1 MLFGNTEND
10 EWKSPIMTEGQI
22 LNTNFLITRKTSY
35 NKKLMIKSLII
46 LKYYLSLLT
55 SKYLY
60 IGNSFKIMSKM
71 GVESPDIMEV
81 SRIRVAMILFI
92 VSSILTVVSLF
103 GSFSYIFSLA
113 SSSVLNVPLIISVI
127 ISGLAVG
134 GSIIYIISLIMM
146 RRGFKRLREYGR
158 DVGIGSAGSLV
169 VLIGSIISIVSY
181 ILAIVIFVIF
191 LTSAS
196 YSLNISTY
204 YTLLSGLG
212 ASYIIYLI
220 SLLIVVIGQILLGI
234 GFYKLGSVYNDS
246 TTEIGGILI
255 AIYILSFIG
264 AILAVIGTGNILSKL
279 RAGFVPQPKSYSYSQ
294 YPTQYPGYPPPNVPQ
309 VPMQPAV
316 QNAIKS
322 NGVAIVSVFTNYQ
335 VAAVSA
341 QILGTNFSTT
351 SISPNVL
358 NPGTNVL
365 TINFNTPLNLT
376 VGITYVIR
384 ISLSN
389 NTFIDVNAVYQV

>member
-1 MLFGNTEND
+1 
-10 EWKSPIMTEGQI
+10 MTEGQI

>member
-1 MLFGNTEND
+1 
-10 EWKSPIMTEGQI
+10 
-22 LNTNFLITRKTSY
+22 
-35 NKKLMIKSLII
+35 
-46 LKYYLSLLT
+46 
-55 SKYLY
+55 
-60 IGNSFKIMSKM
+60 M